1 MRILAITP
9 TFFPL
14 VGGLEQVVLELALR
28 MREHGIGMDVAHVA
42 AGLSS
47 GSEMVHGVHVHRIP
61 LYGTRVFGW
70 APALKRLAR
79 GYDLL
84 HVHDPQLLA
93 ITGNV
98 RFSCGKIPAVL
109 STHGGFWHTDRGY
122 LAKRVYEATFLR
134 GSVSHYRRVLASS
147 ASDFEYYRR
156 FVGRVDLC
164 SNGVHVERFNRVEPR
179 VHSSLNAWIYWG
191 RLSRNKRV
199 DLVIDYAAAMHRRGQ
214 PVELLIC
221 GKDFDGLMPELTAQI
236 ERLQMRSFVRF
247 ETFMNNVELLDELRR
262 RSVFITASEHEGFGL
277 TVVEAMAAGLIVVCR
292 DIAPINGFFEHGKSG
307 WSLKFDGSD
316 GDCRSLE
323 TLLSLKSAA
332 MDDMSA
338 AAREAAAMH
347 DWSVAVPNFVRHYR
361 QVLTGDLSSMPP
373 VIRAHN
379 E

>member
-1 MRILAITP
+1 MKILAVTP
-9 TFFPL
+9 TFFPQ

-28 MREHGIGMDVAHVA
+28 MREHGITMDVAHVA
-42 AGLSS
+42 VGLSS
-47 GSEMVHGVHVHRIP
+47 ASEMVHGVLVHRIP

-70 APALKRLAR
+70 APGLRSLAR

-98 RFSCGKIPAVL
+98 RLSCGKIPAVL
-109 STHGGFWHTDRGY
+109 STHGGFWHTNRGY
-122 LAKRVYEATFLR
+122 LVKRVYEATFLR
-134 GSVSHYRRVLASS
+134 GSVRHYRRVLASS

-156 FVGRVDLC
+156 LVGRVELC
-164 SNGVHVERFNRVEPR
+164 SNGVHVKRFNRVESR
-179 VHSSLNAWIYWG
+179 DHTSLNAWIYWG

-199 DLVIDYAAAMHRRGQ
+199 DLVIDYAAAMHRRGR
-214 PVELLIC
+214 PVQLLIC
-221 GKDFDGLMPELTAQI
+221 GQDFDGLMPELTEQI

-247 ETFMNNVELLDELRR
+247 ETFMNNVELLDELQR
-262 RSVFITASEHEGFGL
+262 RSIFITASEHEGFGL

-323 TLLSLKSAA
+323 TLLSLNPAA
-332 MDDMSA
+332 MDAMSG

-347 DWSVAVPNFVRHYR
+347 DWSVAVPNFVLHYQ
-361 QVLTGDLSSMPP
+361 QVLGSDVSNMPP
-373 VIRAHN
+373 AMQAHH